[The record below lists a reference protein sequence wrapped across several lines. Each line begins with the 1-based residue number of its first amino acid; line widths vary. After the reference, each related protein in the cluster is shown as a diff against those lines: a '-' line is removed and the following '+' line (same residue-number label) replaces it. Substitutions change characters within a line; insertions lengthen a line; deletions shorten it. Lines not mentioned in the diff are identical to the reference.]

1 MEKKGGK
8 KKAHITPQSEKLPFQ
23 MLLCS
28 ICNIYMYII
37 ETKDNEENVNL
48 KNLNIQIIHFIL
60 FFQ

>member
-23 MLLCS
+23 MLLRS
-28 ICNIYMYII
+28 ICNIHMYII

-48 KNLNIQIIHFIL
+48 KNLNIQIINFIL